1 MENQPFT
8 DIMLWCHDVK
18 FFWFSST
25 TTRVSFEEL
34 FNSLRLTWDLLP
46 SAAYSQAS
54 GLDSTTS
61 PLFYWVNEEKKKK
74 RIHFVVRSRMF
85 SDSLQNTVRTGW
97 NAWLANM
104 RLSNCCSTK
113 LWLLPVAQ
121 RMADTRLLLQCDLV
135 MYQTL
140 FFRAQSHHNS
150 DRSRCLMTRPSA
162 ASIQVLQDCKQA
174 SVHLLPL
181 RSKHVQVSSQSLFKC
196 KVVYEVMILL
206 IRSCITM
213 PSWRFT

>member
-1 MENQPFT
+1 
-8 DIMLWCHDVK
+8 MLWCHDVK

-61 PLFYWVNEEKKKK
+61 PLFYWVNVEKKKKK

-121 RMADTRLLLQCDLV
+121 WMADTRLLLQCDLV

-150 DRSRCLMTRPSA
+150 DRSRCLMTR
-162 ASIQVLQDCKQA
+162 QTVCCK
-174 SVHLLPL
+174 H
-181 RSKHVQVSSQSLFKC
+181 SS
-196 KVVYEVMILL
+196 
-206 IRSCITM
+206 
-213 PSWRFT
+213 FTGL